1 MILASLFNAFPLQKI
16 LLGSA
21 VHLNETQNESVMI
34 NQPSSMESF
43 KEFCLHVLAHIVGC
57 VLYFFLY
64 LYVLKPLT
72 TPDQL

>member
-1 MILASLFNAFPLQKI
+1 
-16 LLGSA
+16 
-21 VHLNETQNESVMI
+21 
-34 NQPSSMESF
+34 MESF
-43 KEFCLHVLAHIVGC
+43 REFCLYVLAHIVGS